1 MLLCCG
7 EALIDMIPM
16 HSKKGAKVFAP
27 HCGGSVFNTAVALGR
42 LGQPVAMLG
51 GLSSDMFGRQLT
63 GALRDSQVDTS
74 LLVISDRPSTLAFV
88 EIANDQA
95 SYTFFDENSA
105 GRMLQ
110 ATDLPALPDK
120 ITALYFGGI
129 SLAGGPCAETYA
141 ELSAQQAPHRVIMLD
156 ANIRPGFIT
165 DPAAYRHRLGRMIAN
180 ADIVKVSEEDLNW
193 LYPDLAAPE
202 DKIKHL
208 RSFGPSVVI
217 LTHGASG
224 ASGFPGNGDRVDVAA
239 CKVDI
244 VDTVGAG
251 DTFNAGVLAKLGGL
265 NLLSKP
271 ALAGIGSGPISQALE
286 YGSKVAAITVSRAG
300 ANPPWSHEITSR
312 K

>member
-1 MLLCCG
+1 MADRFG
-7 EALIDMIPM
+7 EKIKIGSA
-16 HSKKGAKVFAP
+16 VFTV
-27 HCGGSVFNTAVALGR
+27 GVIFLV
-42 LGQPVAMLG
+42 
-51 GLSSDMFGRQLT
+51 
-63 GALRDSQVDTS
+63 
-74 LLVISDRPSTLAFV
+74 LLVLFL
-88 EIANDQA
+88 
-95 SYTFFDENSA
+95 SYVLRHTA
-105 GRMLQ
+105 YGRHIY
-110 ATDLPALPDK
+110 AVGDDPEA
-120 ITALYFGGI
+120 
-129 SLAGGPCAETYA
+129 AE
-141 ELSAQQAPHRVIMLD
+141 
-156 ANIRPGFIT
+156 
-165 DPAAYRHRLGRMIAN
+165 
-180 ADIVKVSEEDLNW
+180 
-193 LYPDLAAPE
+193 LAAPE